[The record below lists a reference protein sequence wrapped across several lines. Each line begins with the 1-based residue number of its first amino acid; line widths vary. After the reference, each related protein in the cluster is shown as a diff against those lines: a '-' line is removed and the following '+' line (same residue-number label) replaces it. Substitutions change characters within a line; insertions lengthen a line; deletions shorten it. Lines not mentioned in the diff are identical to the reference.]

1 MTIVNHLGVDE
12 LRDLFLS
19 VTATLA
25 IVLPTL
31 LAADPSLECSINNSS
46 QVEIGNCLTTTEAEV
61 DGAVNLALKFAN
73 DSAVDLDK
81 VTERDVSVKALEQS
95 QTDWNAYR
103 DTHCAFVGTTFGG
116 GSGTGIA
123 IQSCRI
129 ELGRLRTTE
138 LMKFTQ

>member
-1 MTIVNHLGVDE
+1 LKIVFVSLASA
-12 LRDLFLS
+12 L
-19 VTATLA
+19 VTA
-25 IVLPTL
+25 LPTF

-61 DGAVNLALKFAN
+61 DGAVQLALKFAN

-81 VTERDVSVKALEQS
+81 VTERDVSVKALKKGQA
-95 QTDWNAYR
+95 DWNAYR